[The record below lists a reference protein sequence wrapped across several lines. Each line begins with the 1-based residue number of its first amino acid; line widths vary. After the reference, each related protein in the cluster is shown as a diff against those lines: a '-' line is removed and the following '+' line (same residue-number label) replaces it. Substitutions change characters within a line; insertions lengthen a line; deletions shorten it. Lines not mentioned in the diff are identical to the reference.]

1 MSYEL
6 LDGINSPDDLKKI
19 DKKQIDA
26 LCTEIRDFLIQTVSH
41 TGGHLASNL
50 GVVELTV
57 AMHRVFD
64 SPNDQI
70 MFDVGH
76 QCYTHKLITGRRE
89 RFDTLRTEGGLAGFP
104 RPAES
109 IHDPMISGHSSTSI
123 SAALGLAEAKKLSG
137 QDGYVIAVIGDGAL
151 TGGLAYE
158 GLNNAGRSKNKLIV
172 ILNDNRMSINKNV
185 GAVARHL
192 AVLRTKKG
200 YFRFKSG
207 VAKVFGSIPLVGKKI
222 KKMLLSSRKA
232 IKNTLYKSSLF
243 EDMGFSY
250 MGPVDGH
257 NEQLLERVLDTAKTL
272 ERPVL
277 IHICTLKGKGYS
289 HAEKKPRKFHGI
301 SAFDPDSG
309 EPNFSVPT
317 YSSVFGSAICEL
329 AEKDEKICAVTAAMK
344 SGTGLDAFA
353 EKYRHRFYDVGI
365 AEGHAVTFSAGLAA
379 NGMKPFFAV
388 YSSFLQ
394 RAYDQ
399 LIHDVAIAKENVTL
413 IIDRAG
419 IVGDD
424 GETHNGVFDAAMLLP
439 IPNFKVYSPSYF
451 SEISYCLEMCA
462 DTEGP
467 SAVRIPR
474 GTEAAKPG
482 NIELNN
488 EDYFFA
494 ESGKKTLAV
503 SYGRLVGSLFSA
515 QEKLKS
521 EGTDVSVLKLLL
533 INNIADECMEK
544 AMEYDNIV
552 FFEEGMKRGGVGEY
566 FGSILLEKGY
576 KGKFIHR
583 AIDDRFVSHA
593 AVSSALAGLELDSKS
608 ITDILREVS
617 K

>member
-1 MSYEL
+1 MSYEF
-6 LDGINSPDDLKKI
+6 LDGINSPEDLKKT
-19 DKKQIDA
+19 DKNDIDA
-26 LCTEIRDFLIQTVSH
+26 LCGEIRDYLINTVSH

-64 SPNDQI
+64 SPKDRFV
-70 MFDVGH
+70 FDVGH
-76 QCYTHKLITGRRE
+76 QCYTHKLITGRRD
-89 RFDTLRTEGGLAGFP
+89 RFDSLRSEGGIAGFP
-104 RPAES
+104 RPSES
-109 IHDPMISGHSSTSI
+109 IHDPVIAGHSSTSI
-123 SAALGLAEAKKLSG
+123 SSALGLAEAKKLRG
-137 QDGYVIAVIGDGAL
+137 EDGFVVAVIGDGAL

-158 GLNNAGRSKNKLIV
+158 GLNNAGRSRNRLII

-207 VAKVFGSIPLVGKKI
+207 VAKVFGAIPLVGKKI
-222 KKMLLSSRKA
+222 RKMLLSSHKA
-232 IKNTLYKSSLF
+232 LKNTLYKSSLF

-277 IHICTLKGKGYS
+277 IHICTLKGKGYT

-301 SAFDPDSG
+301 SAFDTDSG
-309 EPNFSVPT
+309 EPTYSGPT
-317 YSSVFGSAICEL
+317 YSSVFGEALCAL
-329 AEKDEKICAVTAAMK
+329 AEKDESVCAVTAAMK
-344 SGTGLDAFA
+344 SGTGLDGFA

-379 NGMKPFFAV
+379 GGMKPFFAV

-399 LIHDVAIAKENVTL
+399 LIHDVAIGSENINLV
-413 IIDRAG
+413 IDRAG

-439 IPNFKVYSPSYF
+439 IPNFRVYSPSYF
-451 SEISYCLEMCA
+451 SEIPYCLEKCA
-462 DTEGP
+462 DTKGP
-467 SAVRIPR
+467 CAVRIPR
-474 GTEAAKPG
+474 GTEAKKPE
-482 NIELNN
+482 NAALTND
-488 EDYFFA
+488 DYLFV
-494 ESGKKTLAV
+494 GYGKTLAV
-503 SYGRLVGSLFSA
+503 SYGRLIGSLFSA
-515 QEKLKS
+515 GEKLRE
-521 EGTDVSVLKLLL
+521 EGTDISVLKLLL
-533 INNIADECMEK
+533 INNIADECIEK
-544 AMEYDNIV
+544 AMEYDAIV

-566 FGSILLEKGY
+566 FGSLLLEKGY
-576 KGKFIHR
+576 EGRYVHR

-593 AVSSALAGLELDSKS
+593 AVSSALAGLELDVKS
-608 ITDILREVS
+608 ITDLLREVS

>member
-6 LDGINSPDDLKKI
+6 LDGINSPADLKSL
-19 DKKQIDA
+19 DKKQIDT
-26 LCTEIRDFLIQTVSH
+26 LCAEIRDYLIQTVSH

-64 SPNDQI
+64 SPVDRFV
-70 MFDVGH
+70 FDVGH

-89 RFDTLRTEGGLAGFP
+89 RFSTLRTEGGLSGFP
-104 RPAES
+104 KPSES
-109 IHDPMISGHSSTSI
+109 VHDPVISGHSSTSI

-137 QDGYVIAVIGDGAL
+137 QDGCVVAVIGDGAL

-158 GLNNAGRSKNKLIV
+158 GLNNAGRSKNRLV
-172 ILNDNRMSINKNV
+172 VVLNDNRMSINKNV

-207 VAKVFGSIPLVGKKI
+207 VAKVFGAIPLVGKKI
-222 KKMLLSSRKA
+222 NKMLLTSRKA
-232 IKNTLYKSSLF
+232 IKNTLYKSSMF
-243 EDMGFSY
+243 EDMGFLY

-257 NEQLLERVLDTAKTL
+257 NEQLLERVLETAKNL
-272 ERPVL
+272 GRPVL
-277 IHICTLKGKGYS
+277 VHICTLKGKGYS
-289 HAEKKPRKFHGI
+289 HAEKMPRKFHGI

-309 EPNFSVPT
+309 EPNFSGAT
-317 YSSVFGSAICEL
+317 FSSVFGDELCKL
-329 AEKDEKICAVTAAMK
+329 AEKDNKICAVTAAMK

-353 EKYRHRFYDVGI
+353 EKFRHRFYDVGI
-365 AEGHAVTFSAGLAA
+365 AEGHAVTFASGLAA

-399 LIHDVAIAKENVTL
+399 LIHDVAISGNNVTL

-419 IVGDD
+419 IVGED

-439 IPNFKVYSPSYF
+439 IPNFNVYSPAYF
-451 SEISYCLEMCA
+451 SEISGCLQKCIEIN
-462 DTEGP
+462 GP
-467 SAVRIPR
+467 AAIRFSR
-474 GTEAAKPG
+474 GTESPIPDGLK
-482 NIELNN
+482 LNN
-488 EDYFFA
+488 DDFFYS
-494 ESGKKTLAV
+494 ESGSKVLAV
-503 SYGRLVGSLFSA
+503 SYGRLGGTLLSV
-515 QEKLKS
+515 QRKMQS
-521 EGTDVSVLKLLL
+521 EGIDISVLKLLL
-533 INNIADECMEK
+533 INRIDDLCVEK
-544 AMEYDNIV
+544 AMQYDSIV

-566 FGSILLEKGY
+566 FGSTLLEHGY
-576 KGKFIHR
+576 SGRFIHR
-583 AIDDRFVSHA
+583 AIDDRFVPQA
-593 AVSSALAGLELDSKS
+593 AVASALAGLELDLKS

>member
-1 MSYEL
+1 MSYEF
-6 LDGINSPDDLKKI
+6 LDSINSPDDLKKI
-19 DKKQIDA
+19 NSKDLNI
-26 LCTEIRDFLIQTVSH
+26 LCSEIRDFLIQTVSH

-57 AMHRVFD
+57 ALHRVFD
-64 SPNDQI
+64 SPKDQFV
-70 MFDVGH
+70 FDVGH
-76 QCYTHKLITGRRE
+76 QCYTHKLFTGRRE
-89 RFDTLRTEGGLAGFP
+89 RFDTLRTEDGIAGFP
-104 RPAES
+104 RPNES

-137 QDGYVIAVIGDGAL
+137 DDGYVVAIIGDGAL

-158 GLNNAGRSKNKLIV
+158 GLNNAGRSKSRLII

-200 YFRFKSG
+200 YFKFKSG
-207 VAKVFGSIPLVGKKI
+207 AAKVFGAIPFVGKKI
-222 KKMLLSSRKA
+222 KKVLLSSRKA

-257 NEQLLERVLDTAKTL
+257 NESLLEQVLDTAKTL

-289 HAEKKPRKFHGI
+289 YAEKKPRKFHGI

-309 EPNFSVPT
+309 EPMFSAPT
-317 YSSVFGSAICEL
+317 YSSVFGRALCDL
-329 AEKDEKICAVTAAMK
+329 AAKDEKICAVTAAMK
-344 SGTGLDAFA
+344 SGTGLDEFA
-353 EKYRHRFYDVGI
+353 EKFRHRFYDVGI
-365 AEGHAVTFSAGLAA
+365 AEAHAVTFSAGLAA

-399 LIHDVAIAKENVTL
+399 LIHDVAIGNENVTL
-413 IIDRAG
+413 LIDRSG

-451 SEISYCLEMCA
+451 SETEYCLKKCA
-462 DTEGP
+462 DYVGP
-467 SAVRIPR
+467 CAIRIPR
-474 GTEAAKPG
+474 GTETLKPDD
-482 NIELNN
+482 IKLSN
-488 EDYFFA
+488 EDYTFV
-494 ESGKKTLAV
+494 EKNSKTLAV
-503 SYGRLVGSLFSA
+503 SYGRLIGSVFSA

-521 EGTDVSVLKLLL
+521 DGVDISVLKLLL
-533 INNIADECMEK
+533 INNIADECIKK
-544 AMEYDNIV
+544 AMEYDNII
-552 FFEEGMKRGGVGEY
+552 FFEEGMKHGGVGEH
-566 FGSILLEKGY
+566 FGSMLLEKGY
-576 KGKFIHR
+576 KGKFIHK
-583 AIDDRFVSHA
+583 AIDGKFVSHA
-593 AVSSALAGLELDSKS
+593 AVSSALAGLELDTKS
-608 ITDILREVS
+608 ITDILREVN

>member
-1 MSYEL
+1 MSYEFL
-6 LDGINSPDDLKKI
+6 ENINSPGDIKAL
-19 DKKQIDA
+19 DKKDVA
-26 LCTEIRDFLIQTVSH
+26 KYCSEVRDFLIQTVSH

-57 AMHRVFD
+57 AMHRIFN
-64 SPNDQI
+64 SPEDQFV
-70 MFDVGH
+70 FDVGH
-76 QCYTHKLITGRRE
+76 QCYTHKLITGRRDK
-89 RFDTLRTEGGLAGFP
+89 FDTLRKDGGIAGFP
-104 RPAES
+104 RPSES

-123 SAALGLAEAKKLSG
+123 SAALGLSEAKKQTG
-137 QDGYVIAVIGDGAL
+137 DEGYVIAVIGDGAL

-158 GLNNAGRSKNKLIV
+158 GLNNAGRSKNRLII

-192 AVLRTKKG
+192 AILRTKKG
-200 YFRFKSG
+200 YFKFKSG
-207 VAKVFGSIPLVGKKI
+207 VAKIFGAIPFLGKKI

-257 NEQLLERVLDTAKTL
+257 NEELLERVLDTAKML
-272 ERPVL
+272 ERPAL

-289 HAEKKPRKFHGI
+289 YAEKKPRKFHGI

-309 EPNFSVPT
+309 EPTYSGET
-317 YSSVFGSAICEL
+317 YSSCFGKSICEL
-329 AEKDEKICAVTAAMK
+329 AQNDDKICAVTAAMK
-344 SGTGLDAFA
+344 SGTGLDEFA
-353 EKYRHRFYDVGI
+353 EKFRHRFYDVGI

-379 NGMKPFFAV
+379 NGMKPVFAV

-399 LIHDVAIAKENVTL
+399 LIHDVAIGNENVTL
-413 IIDRAG
+413 VIDRAG

-451 SEISYCLEMCA
+451 HEIPYCLKLC
-462 DTEGP
+462 TESKGP
-467 SAVRIPR
+467 SAIRIPR
-474 GTEAAKPG
+474 GTEAAKPE
-482 NIELNN
+482 NISFSN
-488 EDYFFA
+488 EDIQLFDH
-494 ESGKKTLAV
+494 GGNTLAV
-503 SYGRLVGSLFSA
+503 SYGRLIGSVFSA
-515 QEKLKS
+515 SEKLRDN
-521 EGTDVSVLKLLL
+521 GINVSVMKMLL
-533 INNIADECMEK
+533 INSISEEYINS
-544 AMEYDNIV
+544 AMKYDKII
-552 FFEEGMKRGGVGEY
+552 FFEEGMKKGGVGEY
-566 FGSILLEKGY
+566 FGSMLLERGY
-576 KGKFIHR
+576 KGIFIHKG
-583 AIDDRFVSHA
+583 IDDVFVTHS
-593 AVSSALAGLELDSKS
+593 AVSSALAKLELDTKS